1 MFPNL
6 RLMIVAVLASIM
18 GIGCALGLFAEFRV
32 SRNSFVRESNADA
45 PLQLGS
51 NDLAPAALV
60 NGPATF
66 GFRFQAN
73 ALSFASDRADGMV
86 PSIGDASVEANSA
99 PAAELTT
106 PAVPAINTAEPSP
119 TPDRGS
125 TTTPANPAGN
135 VTPAE
140 TGTVG
145 NRDIQ
150 QDTRESAPANIAVTY
165 AGGLRSTRRN
175 RAKVRNRASK
185 PKRART
191 EIVRAPIACGGQR
204 ERENAGGAATADHG
218 APLPETT
225 TRRAQPAEFRRRSPV
240 LSMDLARGIANAA
253 TGVAARHRQA
263 RPPGQKDRRRGHGF
277 PNDGQYEL
285 SDRRPRRA
293 ADL

>member
-32 SRNSFVRESNADA
+32 SRDSFVRESNADA

-150 QDTRESAPANIAVTY
+150 QDTRESAPANIAVHTPAASAPPDETAPKSEIAPASPSAHEPKLSEPLLPAAAKGSAKTPAARRRLTTVRHFQRQRPAAPSQPSFA
-165 AGGLRSTRRN
+165 AGLPFYQWTSPVGLQTPQPARR
-175 RAKVRNRASK
+175 RV
-185 PKRART
+185 
-191 EIVRAPIACGGQR
+191 IVRRVRPAKKTV
-204 ERENAGGAATADHG
+204 GADTASQ
-218 APLPETT
+218 TT
-225 TRRAQPAEFRRRSPV
+225 
-240 LSMDLARGIANAA
+240 AN
-253 TGVAARHRQA
+253 TTLGSTT
-263 RPPGQKDRRRGHGF
+263 P
-277 PNDGQYEL
+277 
-285 SDRRPRRA
+285 
-293 ADL
+293 